1 MDDCVALIL
10 AGGRGTRLGADTP
23 KQFLP
28 LGGKTVLRH
37 AAEAFLD
44 HPAVDRVR
52 VVIAAGDRPRHD
64 EALSGLAVMEP
75 VPGGA
80 SRQDSALRGLESL
93 CGSPPRLVLIHDAAR
108 PFPGPG
114 TIERTVRALERH
126 PAAAPALPL
135 TDTIKE
141 AHGGLVDRT
150 VDRSRLRSVQTPQG
164 FRFPQIL
171 AAHRAAAAREATD
184 DAAVAEQAGLEVALV
199 AGSKANIK
207 ITTEDDLVLARRLLG
222 GEGTQRTGFGF
233 DVHAFGSGDSVTLCG
248 VEIPHDRGLIGH
260 SDADA
265 ALHAVTDAL
274 FGAVGAGDIGMH
286 FPPTDPAWRGAAS
299 EVFLRRAAD
308 LVAEAGG
315 AVVNIDLTIV
325 CESPRIGPYRA
336 TMRARLAGLL
346 GVDAGRVNVKA
357 TTTEGL
363 GFTGRGEGVAA
374 QAVAVVHMPR

>member
-75 VPGGA
+75 VLGGP

-114 TIERTVRALERH
+114 TIARTVRALERH

-207 ITTEDDLVLARRLLG
+207 ITTEDDLVLARHLLG

-233 DVHAFGSGDSVTLCG
+233 DVHAFGPGDSITLCG

-286 FPPTDPAWRGAAS
+286 FPPADPAWRGAAS
-299 EVFLRRAAD
+299 EVFLRRAAG

-325 CESPRIGPYRA
+325 CESPRIGPHRA

-346 GVDAGRVNVKA
+346 GVDASRVNVKA

-363 GFTGRGEGVAA
+363 GFTGRSEGVAA

>member
-52 VVIAAGDRPRHD
+52 VVIAVGDRSRHD

-75 VPGGA
+75 VPGGP

-114 TIERTVRALERH
+114 TIARTVRALERH

-233 DVHAFGSGDSVTLCG
+233 DVHAFGPGDSVTLCG

-286 FPPTDPAWRGAAS
+286 FAPADPAWRGAAS

-325 CESPRIGPYRA
+325 CESPRIGPHRA

>member
-28 LGGKTVLRH
+28 LGGKTALRH

-44 HPAVDRVR
+44 HPAVDGVR
-52 VVIAAGDRPRHD
+52 VVIAVGDRPRHD
-64 EALSGLAVMEP
+64 AALSGLAVMEP
-75 VPGGA
+75 VLGGA
-80 SRQDSALRGLESL
+80 SRQDSARRGLESL

-108 PFPGPG
+108 PFPDPG
-114 TIERTVRALERH
+114 TIERTVHALERH

-164 FRFPQIL
+164 FRFSQIL
-171 AAHRAAAAREATD
+171 VAHRAAAAREATD

-233 DVHAFGSGDSVTLCG
+233 DVHAFGPGDSVTLCG

-299 EVFLRRAAD
+299 EVFLRRAAG

-325 CESPRIGPYRA
+325 CESPRIGPHRA

>member
-10 AGGRGTRLGADTP
+10 AGGRGTRLGTDTP

-75 VPGGA
+75 VPGGP

-233 DVHAFGSGDSVTLCG
+233 DVHAFGPGDSVTLCG

-286 FPPTDPAWRGAAS
+286 FPPADPVWRGAAS

-325 CESPRIGPYRA
+325 CESPRIGPHRA

>member
-23 KQFLP
+23 KQFLT
-28 LGGKTVLRH
+28 LGGKTVLRR
-37 AAEAFLD
+37 AVEAFLD

-64 EALSGLAVMEP
+64 AALSGLAVMEP
-75 VPGGA
+75 VLGGA
-80 SRQDSALRGLESL
+80 SRQESARRGLESL
-93 CGSPPRLVLIHDAAR
+93 CGFPPRLVLIHDAAR
-108 PFPGPG
+108 PFPDPD

-126 PAAAPALPL
+126 PAAAPALPF
-135 TDTIKE
+135 TDTVKE
-141 AHGGLVDRT
+141 VHGGLVSRT
-150 VDRSRLRSVQTPQG
+150 VDRFRLQSVQTPQG

-184 DAAVAEQAGLEVALV
+184 DAAVAEQAGLEVSLV
-199 AGSKANIK
+199 AGSKANMK
-207 ITTEDDLVLARRLLG
+207 ITTDDDLVLARRLLG

-233 DVHAFGSGDSVTLCG
+233 DVHAFGPGDSVTLCG
-248 VEIPHDRGLIGH
+248 VEIPHDQGLIGH

-265 ALHAVTDAL
+265 PLHAVADAL

-299 EVFLRRAAD
+299 EVFVRRAAG

-315 AVVNIDLTIV
+315 VVVNIDLTIV
-325 CESPRIGPYRA
+325 CESPRIGPHRA
-336 TMRARLAGLL
+336 AMRTHLAGLL
-346 GVDAGRVNVKA
+346 GVDADRVNVKA

-363 GFTGRGEGVAA
+363 GFAGRGEGVAA
-374 QAVAVVHMPR
+374 QAVAVVHMPE